1 MQKIVFLIGGAVALL
16 SGIIEFVPVKINP
29 WSSLAKVIGKAMTAE
44 LNEKVDSLGKDVN
57 DLGKDVKSLRTDFEV
72 EHATTCRTRIL
83 RFGDEVLHKERH
95 SKEHFDQ
102 ILLDISEYERYC
114 STHPEFRNNVAV
126 ATIDKIKRTY
136 QYCLDND
143 SFL

>member
-1 MQKIVFLIGGAVALL
+1 MSDVDLQKIVFLIGGAAVLL
-16 SGIIEFVPVKINP
+16 SGIIEFVPIKINP
-29 WSSLAKVIGKAMTAE
+29 WSSLAKAVGKAMTSE
-44 LNEKVDSLGKDVN
+44 LNEKVDNLGKD
-57 DLGKDVKSLRTDFEV
+57 LKSLRTDFDI